1 MNAPT
6 NTKRETSTVDGT
18 PGSFSAASR
27 LPRGV
32 LAGEGSGLKS
42 SRMTRAASR
51 AAPAIRRRRA
61 PGTRTCPLS
70 GCRFGRR

>member
-27 LPRGV
+27 LPRGGCL
-32 LAGEGSGLKS
+32 LAKE
-42 SRMTRAASR
+42 AA
-51 AAPAIRRRRA
+51 
-61 PGTRTCPLS
+61 
-70 GCRFGRR
+70 